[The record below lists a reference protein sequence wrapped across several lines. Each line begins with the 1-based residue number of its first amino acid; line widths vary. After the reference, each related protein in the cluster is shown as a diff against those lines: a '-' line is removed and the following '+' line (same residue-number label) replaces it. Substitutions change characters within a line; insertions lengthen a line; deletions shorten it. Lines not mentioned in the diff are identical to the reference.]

1 MATGSGPAPGKDKD
15 NKDAVDQSMIGAYKI
30 VSFIA
35 GGKNSQVWEVQAAD
49 GQKRIALKQ
58 LTGDAMKDSEQ
69 IAAMKNEFTIGKQL
83 DHPNIIKYFDG
94 HWGTMFKK
102 EAYFT
107 MELFNAPNLKA
118 QVFNHLTSVQVR
130 LKRIVESAAMAYQ
143 HLHDKGYINR
153 DIKPDNVLVNKS
165 GELKVIDMSLAGKP
179 AGALAKVFAPKS
191 KTAKGTRSY
200 MAPEQIMRKPLS
212 FQVDLYSFGVML
224 FEMLTG
230 NPPFAGSTP
239 NDLLMRHIQDPAP
252 PPSMINSNVTEEM
265 DRIVLRLLAKKPDQR
280 HKSFNEFL
288 AEFRR
293 VNPWK
298 EEVVEKREL
307 TEKEKAEQEVGGSLG
322 ERLDS
327 RTDAM
332 RTMLGIAPPKKAAP
346 APSAAPA
353 KKPQPAPASPTP
365 PQPAARPAAP
375 VAAAP
380 MAAFPPGVYPGGFVP
395 GQFPAGQMYPG
406 QFPPGQFV
414 PGQFAPGQFPP
425 GFQPGMMPPVG
436 YYPPQP
442 QPPYPGMPQ
451 APGQLLP
458 NGMPA
463 PWVGVPGQAP
473 PSPVTPAGGGASPPV
488 PPGGVRPPQVP
499 VPPTAARPAVPAP
512 PVAPKPATTG
522 PAKAPVAPP
531 PAKKPSPPPA
541 DSQMKIDDLLGFDDL
556 ASA

>member
-1 MATGSGPAPGKDKD
+1 MATAPGQGAGKDKD
-15 NKDAVDQSMIGAYKI
+15 KKDAADQSMIGVYKI

-35 GGKNSQVWEVQAAD
+35 GGKNSQVWEVQAGD

-58 LTGDAMKDSEQ
+58 LTAEAMKDAEQ
-69 IAAMKNEFTIGKQL
+69 VAAMKNEFTIGKQL
-83 DHPNIIKYFDG
+83 DHPNIIKYLDG

-102 EAYFT
+102 ESYFT

-118 QVFNHLTSVQVR
+118 QLFNNLTSVQVR

-143 HLHDKGYINR
+143 HLHDKGFINR

-179 AGALAKVFAPKS
+179 AGALSKVFAPKS

-230 NPPFAGSTP
+230 GPPFAGSTP

-252 PPSMINSNVTEEM
+252 PPSMINSNITEEM

-307 TEKEKAEQEVGGSLG
+307 TEKEKAEQEVGQNLG

-332 RTMLGIAPPKKAAP
+332 RTMLGIAAPKKTPPAAST
-346 APSAAPA
+346 APE
-353 KKPQPAPASPTP
+353 KKPQPTPAAPA
-365 PQPAARPAAP
+365 AAPRPAAP
-375 VAAAP
+375 AAAAAP
-380 MAAFPPGVYPGGFVP
+380 MAAFPPGMYPGGFVP
-395 GQFPAGQMYPG
+395 GQFMPGQFVPG
-406 QFPPGQFV
+406 QFP

-425 GFQPGMMPPVG
+425 GMMPPGG
-436 YYPPQP
+436 YYPGQAAY
-442 QPPYPGMPQ
+442 PPMPP
-451 APGQLLP
+451 AGGQMLP

-463 PWVGVPGQAP
+463 PWVGIPGQPQAASVPGP
-473 PSPVTPAGGGASPPV
+473 GAVPNAPV
-488 PPGGVRPPQVP
+488 PPGAVRPPQVP
-499 VPPTAARPAVPAP
+499 APPGAARPAVPVSAA
-512 PVAPKPATTG
+512 VPKPAAPA
-522 PAKAPVAPP
+522 PAKSPAAPAEAP
-531 PAKKPSPPPA
+531 KKPAAPA
-541 DSQMKIDDLLGFDDL
+541 TGNQMKIDDLLGFDDL
-556 ASA
+556 PSA

>member
-1 MATGSGPAPGKDKD
+1 
-15 NKDAVDQSMIGAYKI
+15 
-30 VSFIA
+30 
-35 GGKNSQVWEVQAAD
+35 
-49 GQKRIALKQ
+49 
-58 LTGDAMKDSEQ
+58 MKDLEQ

-83 DHPNIIKYFDG
+83 EHPNIIKYFDG

-118 QVFNHLTSVQVR
+118 QMFNNLNSVQVR
-130 LKRIVESAAMAYQ
+130 LRRIVESAAMAYQ
-143 HLHDKGYINR
+143 HLHDKGFINR

-230 NPPFAGSTP
+230 GPPFAGSTP

-252 PPSMINSNVTEEM
+252 PPSMINTNITEEM

-307 TEKEKAEQEVGGSLG
+307 TDKEKAEQEVGQNLG

-332 RTMLGIAPPKKAAP
+332 RTMLGIAAPKKAAP
-346 APSAAPA
+346 AASTVPEKKPQATPAAPA
-353 KKPQPAPASPTP
+353 A
-365 PQPAARPAAP
+365 AARPAAP

-380 MAAFPPGVYPGGFVP
+380 MAAYPPGMYPGGFVP
-395 GQFPAGQMYPG
+395 GQMPPGQFLPG
-406 QFPPGQFV
+406 QFPPGQYP

-425 GFQPGMMPPVG
+425 GQFAPGQYPPGQYPPGMMPPAG
-436 YYPPQP
+436 YYPAQPGYPSMPPQ
-442 QPPYPGMPQ
+442 G
-451 APGQLLP
+451 GQMMP

-463 PWVGVPGQAP
+463 PWVGVPGQPQPGAV
-473 PSPVTPAGGGASPPV
+473 PVAGGTPTPPV
-488 PPGGVRPPQVP
+488 PPGAARPPQVP
-499 VPPTAARPAVPAP
+499 APPAAARPPVPASPTVPKPAAAAPAKP
-512 PVAPKPATTG
+512 PVAPPAAKKPAT
-522 PAKAPVAPP
+522 P
-531 PAKKPSPPPA
+531 PAGN
-541 DSQMKIDDLLGFDDL
+541 QMKIDDLLGFDDL
-556 ASA
+556 PSA

>member
-1 MATGSGPAPGKDKD
+1 MATASGPGAGKDKD
-15 NKDAVDQSMIGAYKI
+15 KKDAADQSMIGTYKI

-35 GGKNSQVWEVQAAD
+35 GGKSSQVWEVQAAD

-58 LTGDAMKDSEQ
+58 LTGDAMKDPEQ
-69 IAAMKNEFTIGKQL
+69 IAAMKNEFAVGKLL

-118 QVFNHLTSVQVR
+118 QLFNNLTSVQVR
-130 LKRIVESAAMAYQ
+130 LRRIIESAAMAYQ
-143 HLHDKGYINR
+143 HLHDKGFINR

-230 NPPFAGSTP
+230 TPPFAGATP

-252 PPSMINSNVTEEM
+252 PPSMINSNITEEM
-265 DRIVLRLLAKKPDQR
+265 DRIVLRLLAKKPDLR

-307 TEKEKAEQEVGGSLG
+307 TEKEKAEQEVGQNLG
-322 ERLDS
+322 DRLDS

-332 RTMLGIAPPKKAAP
+332 RTMLGIAAPKKASP
-346 APSAAPA
+346 APSPAPE
-353 KKPQPAPASPTP
+353 KKPQPAPAKAAT
-365 PQPAARPAAP
+365 ARPATPLPTAP
-375 VAAAP
+375 VAAY
-380 MAAFPPGVYPGGFVP
+380 PPGVYPGGFVP
-395 GQFPAGQMYPG
+395 GQFPPGQMYPG
-406 QFPPGQFV
+406 QFPAGQF
-414 PGQFAPGQFPP
+414 PAGQFPAGQFPAGQFPP
-425 GFQPGMMPPVG
+425 GMMPPPG
-436 YYPPQP
+436 YYPA
-442 QPPYPGMPQ
+442 QPPYP
-451 APGQLLP
+451 
-458 NGMPA
+458 GMPA
-463 PWVGVPGQAP
+463 PWVGVPGQAQ
-473 PSPVTPAGGGASPPV
+473 SGALPAGGGVPAPPV
-488 PPGGVRPPQVP
+488 PPGAVRPPQVP
-499 VPPTAARPAVPAP
+499 APPAVARPVVPGP
-512 PVAPKPATTG
+512 PVAPQPAAVVPAKPPVPPPAPKKPAT
-522 PAKAPVAPP
+522 PPVAN
-531 PAKKPSPPPA
+531 
-541 DSQMKIDDLLGFDDL
+541 QMKIDDLLGFDDL
-556 ASA
+556 PSA